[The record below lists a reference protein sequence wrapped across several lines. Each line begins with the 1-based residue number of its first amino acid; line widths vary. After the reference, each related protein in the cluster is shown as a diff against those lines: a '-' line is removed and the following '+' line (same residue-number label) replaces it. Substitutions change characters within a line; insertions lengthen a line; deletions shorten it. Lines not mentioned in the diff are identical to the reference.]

1 VTVRVAQYYPRALT
15 GDGGMTGAIRRLSQ
29 SMHASGVETK
39 IICDAGPQ
47 PTPTEDGVSWWRI
60 HHHRIAG
67 RAFPDSD
74 QLALALRG
82 SDVLI
87 LNSAWAL
94 HNVAAAAIARRLGV
108 PYIVAPRGAYDP
120 RIRQRHRVAKDAWW
134 LAAEGRLLTRSLA
147 VHLFFDS
154 ERPHLER
161 LGYRGKVIVAP
172 NGVDVPSDI
181 SWDGGS
187 DRTVLWLGRFDPEHK
202 GIDLLLGAVHQI
214 PVRQRPRV
222 RLCGPDWRRKKRT
235 VLELIRRL
243 SLDRWVTVADPIYG
257 REKLELMA
265 RASAFVYPS
274 RWEGF
279 GNSLAEAASVGV
291 PVLVTPYPLGRFL
304 ASRGAAVMVEP
315 TAAGLAA
322 GLITVLSPASS
333 AVGAR
338 AREVVAQSFS
348 WNVVAHEWL
357 HGINQA
363 LGNERAR

>member
-1 VTVRVAQYYPRALT
+1 VTIRIAQYYPRALR

-29 SMHASGVETK
+29 SMHASGAETK

-47 PTPTEDGVSWWRI
+47 PTPTEDGVSWRRI

-94 HNVAAAAIARRLGV
+94 HNIAAAAIARRLGV

-134 LAAEGRLLTRSLA
+134 LAVEGRLLTRSLA

-154 ERPHLER
+154 ERSHLER
-161 LGYRGKVIVAP
+161 LGYRGNVIVAP

-181 SWDGGS
+181 CWDGGS
-187 DRTVLWLGRFDPEHK
+187 EATVLWLGRFDPEHK
-202 GIDLLLGAVHQI
+202 GIDLLLKALHQI
-214 PVRQRPRV
+214 PVLQRPRV
-222 RLCGPDWRRKKRT
+222 RLCGPDWRSKKRT

-243 SLDRWVTVADPIYG
+243 SLDRWVTVAEPIYG

-315 TAAGLAA
+315 TAAGLAG
-322 GLITVLSPASS
+322 GLITVLSSASS

-348 WNVVAHEWL
+348 WDVVAREWL
-357 HGINQA
+357 QGINQT
-363 LGNERAR
+363 LGTERAL

>member
-1 VTVRVAQYYPRALT
+1 VTVRIAQYYPRALR
-15 GDGGMTGAIRRLSQ
+15 GDGGMTGAIHRLSQ
-29 SMHASGVETK
+29 SMHPFGAETK

-47 PTPTEDGVSWWRI
+47 PSPPEDGVCWWHIR
-60 HHHRIAG
+60 HHRIAG

-74 QLALALRG
+74 ELALALRG

-87 LNSAWAL
+87 LNSAWTL
-94 HNVAAAAIARRLGV
+94 HNIAAAAIARQLGV
-108 PYIVAPRGAYDP
+108 PYMVAPRGAYDP
-120 RIRQRHRVAKDAWW
+120 HIRRRHRLAKDAWW
-134 LAAEGRLLTRSLA
+134 LAAEGRMLTRSLA
-147 VHLFFDS
+147 VHVFFDS
-154 ERPHLER
+154 ERSHLER
-161 LGYRGKVIVAP
+161 LGYRGNVIVAP

-181 SWDGGS
+181 CWDGGS
-187 DRTVLWLGRFDPEHK
+187 ERTVIWLGRFDPEHK
-202 GIDLLLGAVHQI
+202 GIDLLLEAVHRI
-214 PVRQRPRV
+214 PALQRPRV

-235 VLELIRRL
+235 VLELVRRL
-243 SLDRWVTVADPIYG
+243 SLDEWVTVAEPIHG

-291 PVLVTPYPLGRFL
+291 PVLVTPYPLGLFL

-322 GLITVLSPASS
+322 GLITVLSPAST

-338 AREVVAQSFS
+338 ARRVVAQSFS
-348 WNVVAHEWL
+348 WDIVAQQWL
-357 HGINQA
+357 QGINQA
-363 LGNERAR
+363 LGH